1 MPDARL
7 RLTVI
12 RCITALIC
20 LTVLA
25 LPGAANAAAVPSL
38 PPLPGTG
45 TGTGTGTLTGI
56 LKGNPAG
63 GVLQAAPTVGTLE
76 QNPAGTL
83 TFPTFDGFHSV
94 LAFGEGEGTS
104 DPDLA
109 LFEANGTTPA
119 VDLDQDQ
126 MYEGLEQ
133 AWPGVTD
140 ADLDTYYKDSDF
152 AAEPSPSLLSTLE
165 GSAGATV
172 TGSPPSVETPRPGV
186 LIVRQAPYDV
196 PRIYAQT
203 RAEGMWAAGYVT
215 AEDRLFLMDVLRH
228 TAEGTMAELLGSSAV
243 PEDSAQLGVQD
254 ESPHQL
260 TAQMDALPRT
270 MGAEGAQALGDMNH
284 YVDGINAFI
293 DLTRTDPTRL
303 PAEYPALGTLPRAWT
318 LADSAA
324 IGVYLV
330 GQFTVFGGQQPQ
342 QAEALRMAEQR
353 LGTSKGQAVYDDLR
367 LAADPE
373 AVTTLPNSFASD
385 ATGPVNPA
393 SVAMVDPRSL
403 VARNAQT
410 GATEP
415 LGAGTGAATDSAAEA
430 HLQPW
435 AQSLA
440 TEGLRLPHLES
451 NAVLVDGARSGTGQ
465 ALAVMGPQVGYYTP
479 EVMLEYELHAPG
491 IDVSGVSFPGA
502 DPYPL
507 IGHGID
513 FAWTGTSAFSANE
526 DVFAER
532 LCNPD
537 GSKPSFSSTHYLYK
551 GRCIPFS
558 SRTVVEQT
566 PVSPTSPEAPETV
579 TLHTLNSVH
588 GPIGRFATVYGVP
601 VAFATAADTEN
612 HEAQSYVAF
621 MRLAENVPT
630 SPQSFIAAMQPYTGS
645 ENWFYVDDRNIAVY
659 QSGWFPQHA
668 AGSDPDLPIWGTGQ
682 WDWKGFKPSTDGYD
696 RLPASANPRSIDPPH
711 GYLVNWN
718 NAIAHGWRVAAG
730 DWEDGPV
737 VRATMLQ
744 DDLDAALSSGPVDL
758 AKLTDMVTG
767 PSLTSDLRGMA
778 VWPWLHNVLGGGG
791 SNSELRQLIALL
803 SGWAQAGAQRRS
815 TATGGVVDNSPA
827 VLLMDTWWPLL
838 VRAEFQPMVGS
849 SLMDFVSANFNSIVP
864 DGLRDGTGNGFFEGW
879 EMDVQKDLRQV
890 LGQRVRGR
898 FSRTYCGGGSLKR
911 CRALLSSTL
920 LQAAG
925 DLASKYG
932 PAMSGWTLPTTCPVT
947 TPATC
952 DQIVPT
958 SAGAISIPPQPFD
971 NRGTF
976 YQAVA
981 VHGHR

>member
-1 MPDARL
+1 M
-7 RLTVI
+7 
-12 RCITALIC
+12 ALAAPAGA
-20 LTVLA
+20 VA
-25 LPGAANAAAVPSL
+25 APVPGLPAV
-38 PPLPGTG
+38 PGTG
-45 TGTGTGTLTGI
+45 ALTGI
-56 LKGNPAG
+56 LQHNPAG
-63 GVLQAAPTVGTLE
+63 GVLQTAGGVLE
-76 QNPAGTL
+76 QSPASGT
-83 TFPTFDGFHSV
+83 PPSASFDGFHSV

-104 DPDLA
+104 DQDLA
-109 LFEANGTTPA
+109 LFEANGTVPA
-119 VDLDQDQ
+119 ADLSQDQ
-126 MYEGLEQ
+126 MYEGLER
-133 AWPGVTD
+133 AWPGLSA

-152 AAEPSPSLLSTLE
+152 APEPTASQL
-165 GSAGATV
+165 AGIESSGAGGAL
-172 TGSPPSVETPRPGV
+172 TGSPPSVETPEPGV
-186 LIVRQAPYDV
+186 LVVREPPYEV
-196 PRIYAQT
+196 PRIYANT
-203 RAEGMWAAGYVT
+203 RGEGMWAAGYVT
-215 AEDRLFLMDVLRH
+215 AEDRLFMMDVLRH
-228 TAEGTMAELLGSSAV
+228 TAEGSMAELLGPSAV

-260 TAQMDALPRT
+260 TAEMNALPRT
-270 MGAEGAQALGDMNH
+270 MGAEGAQALSDMKQ
-284 YVDGINAFI
+284 YVAGINAFI
-293 DLTRTDPTRL
+293 GMTRIDPTLL
-303 PAEYPALGTLPRAWT
+303 PGEYPALGTLPRSWT

-353 LGTSKGQAVYDDLR
+353 LGPSKGKAVYDDLR
-367 LAADPE
+367 LAADPD
-373 AVTTLPNSFASD
+373 AVTTLPKSYPSD
-385 ATGPVNPA
+385 STGAVNPA
-393 SVAMVDPRSL
+393 SVAMIDPGSL

-410 GATEP
+410 GAAETP
-415 LGAGTGAATDSAAEA
+415 GAGATRTVAA
-430 HLQPW
+430 HLPGW

-440 TEGLRLPHLES
+440 TDGLRLPHLES
-451 NAVLVDGARSGTGQ
+451 NAVLVDAARSGTGQ

-491 IDVSGVSFPGA
+491 IAVSGVSFPGA

-532 LCNPD
+532 LCNPN
-537 GSKPSFSSTHYLYK
+537 GSKPSLSSTHYLYRN
-551 GRCIPFS
+551 RCVPFS
-558 SRTVVEQT
+558 SRTIVEQT
-566 PVSPTSPEAPETV
+566 PVSPTGPQAPETV

-588 GPIGRFATVYGVP
+588 GPIGRFATVRGVP
-601 VAFATAADTEN
+601 VALSAAADTEG

-630 SPQSFIAAMQPYTGS
+630 SPRSFIAAMQPYTGS

-659 QSGWFPQHA
+659 QSGWFPEHA

-682 WDWKGFKPSTDGYD
+682 WDWKGFDPSTDGYD
-696 RLPASANPRSIDPPH
+696 RLSAAANPRSIDPPQ

-730 DWEDGPV
+730 DWENGPV

-744 DDLDAALSSGPVDL
+744 DDLNSALSGGPVDL
-758 AKLTDMVTG
+758 AKLTGMVTA

-778 VWPWLHNVLGGGG
+778 VWPWLHDVLGSGG
-791 SNSELRQLIALL
+791 SSPQLRQLIALL
-803 SGWAQAGAQRRS
+803 DGWAAAGAQRRS
-815 TATGGVVDNSPA
+815 TSADAVVDDSPA

-838 VRAEFQPMVGS
+838 VRAEFQPVAGGP
-849 SLMDFVSANFNSIVP
+849 LMDFINANFDSIVP

-879 EMDVQKDLRQV
+879 EMDVQKDIRQA
-890 LGQRVRGR
+890 LGQSVPGR
-898 FSRTYCGGGSLKR
+898 FSRTYCGGGSLTR
-911 CRALLSSTL
+911 CRALLSGTL
-920 LQAAG
+920 LQAARR
-925 DLASKYG
+925 LASEYG
-932 PAMSGWTLPTTCPVT
+932 PSMSSWRLPTTCPVT

-981 VHGHR
+981 IQGHR

>member
-1 MPDARL
+1 V
-7 RLTVI
+7 TVI
-12 RCITALIC
+12 RCLAGVVCSVALAVPAGAAASPVPG
-20 LTVLA
+20 LPA
-25 LPGAANAAAVPSL
+25 LPVPV
-38 PPLPGTG
+38 PGTG
-45 TGTGTGTLTGI
+45 SLTGI
-56 LKGNPAG
+56 NPAG
-63 GVLQAAPTVGTLE
+63 GVLQT
-76 QNPAGTL
+76 AGTVL
-83 TFPTFDGFHSV
+83 EHNPTTSSTSSPAIFNGFHSV

-104 DPDLA
+104 DADLA
-109 LFEANGTTPA
+109 LFEANGTVPA
-119 VDLDQDQ
+119 ADLSQDE

-133 AWPGVTD
+133 AWPGFTT
-140 ADLDTYYKDSDF
+140 ADLGTYYKDSDF
-152 AAEPSPSLLSTLE
+152 APEPSASQLAGIE
-165 GSAGATV
+165 SAGATGSV
-172 TGSPPSVETPRPGV
+172 TGPPPGVETPEPGV
-186 LIVRQAPYDV
+186 LVIRQAPYDV
-196 PRIYAQT
+196 PRIYADT

-228 TAEGTMAELLGSSAV
+228 TAEGSMAELLGPSAV

-254 ESPHQL
+254 ESPRQL
-260 TAQMDALPRT
+260 TDQMNALPRT
-270 MGAEGAQALGDMNH
+270 MGTEGAQALGDMKQ
-284 YVDGINAFI
+284 YVDGINAYI
-293 DLTRTDPTRL
+293 GMTRIDPTLL
-303 PAEYPALGTLPRAWT
+303 PGEYPALGTLPKPWT

-342 QAEALRMAEQR
+342 QAEALRMAQAR
-353 LGTSKGQAVYDDLR
+353 LGRARGKKVYDDLR

-373 AVTTLPNSFASD
+373 AVTTLHQSFASD
-385 ATGPVNPA
+385 PTGAVNPA
-393 SVAMVDPRSL
+393 SVAMIDPGSL
-403 VARNAQT
+403 VARNA
-410 GATEP
+410 ATS
-415 LGAGTGAATDSAAEA
+415 ATTAPTNLPA
-430 HLQPW
+430 W
-435 AQSLA
+435 ARTLA
-440 TEGLRLPHLES
+440 TEGLHLPHLES

-526 DVFAER
+526 DIFAER

-537 GSKPSFSSTHYLYK
+537 GSKPSFSSTHYMYK
-551 GRCIPFS
+551 GVCVPFS
-558 SRTVVEQT
+558 SRTITEQT
-566 PVSPTSPEAPETV
+566 PVSPTSPSAPETV

-588 GPIGRFATVYGVP
+588 GPIGRFATVHGAP
-601 VAFATAADTEN
+601 VALATSADTTG

-630 SPQSFIAAMQPYTGS
+630 SPQSFIAAMAPYTGS

-682 WDWKGFKPSTDGYD
+682 WDWKGFDPSADDYD
-696 RLPASANPRSIDPPH
+696 RLPAKANPRSIDPPQ

-744 DDLDAALSSGPVDL
+744 DDLNAALSSGPVDL
-758 AKLTDMVTG
+758 AKLTGMVTA

-778 VWPWLHNVLGGGG
+778 VWPYLHEVLGNGG
-791 SNSELRQLIALL
+791 SNPQLRQLIALL
-803 SGWAQAGAQRRS
+803 NGWAQAGAQRRS
-815 TATGGVVDNSPA
+815 TASNGVVDDSPA
-827 VLLMDTWWPLL
+827 VLLMDAWWPLL
-838 VRAEFQPMVGS
+838 VRAEFQPALGS
-849 SLMDFVSANFNSIVP
+849 PLMDFINANFNSIVP

-890 LGQRVRGR
+890 LGQPVQGR

-920 LQAAG
+920 LQAAAK
-925 DLASKYG
+925 LAPG
-932 PAMSGWTLPTTCPVT
+932 QQLPTTCAVT
-947 TPATC
+947 TPPSC

-981 VHGHR
+981 IQGHR

>member
-1 MPDARL
+1 MPDASL

-12 RCITALIC
+12 RCIAALSC
-20 LTVLA
+20 LAVVA
-25 LPGAANAAAVPSL
+25 LPGAANAAAVP
-38 PPLPGTG
+38 PLPALPGV
-45 TGTGTGTLTGI
+45 GTGTLTGI

-63 GVLQAAPTVGTLE
+63 GALQTAPTVGTLE

-83 TFPTFDGFHSV
+83 PFPTFDGFHSV

-140 ADLDTYYKDSDF
+140 AGLDTYYKDSDF
-152 AAEPSPSLLSTLE
+152 APEPSPSLLGTLE
-165 GSAGATV
+165 GSAGATL
-172 TGSPPSVETPRPGV
+172 TGSPPNVETPRPGV
-186 LIVRQAPYDV
+186 LIIRQAPYEV

-260 TAQMDALPRT
+260 TAEMDALPHT
-270 MGAEGAQALGDMNH
+270 MGAEGAQALGDMNQ

-324 IGVYLV
+324 IGEYLV

-353 LGTSKGQAVYDDLR
+353 LGISKGQAVYDDLR

-373 AVTTLPNSFASD
+373 AATTLPNSFASD
-385 ATGPVNPA
+385 ATGSVNPA
-393 SVAMVDPRSL
+393 SVAMVDSGSL
-403 VARNAQT
+403 VDRNAQT
-410 GATEP
+410 GASEP
-415 LGAGTGAATDSAAEA
+415 LGAGTGAASDTASAA
-430 HLQPW
+430 HLPTW
-435 AQSLA
+435 AESLA

-558 SRTVVEQT
+558 SRTIVEQT

-588 GPIGRFATVYGVP
+588 GPIGRFATVHRVP
-601 VAFATAADTEN
+601 VALATAADTEN

-659 QSGWFPQHA
+659 QSGWFPEHA

-696 RLPASANPRSIDPPH
+696 RLPANANPRSIDPPQ

-737 VRATMLQ
+737 VRATMLK
-744 DDLDAALSSGPVDL
+744 DDLNTALGSRPVDL
-758 AKLTDMVTG
+758 AKLTNMVTG

-778 VWPWLHNVLGGGG
+778 VWPWLHDVLGSGG
-791 SNSELRQLIALL
+791 SNPQLRQLIAVLN
-803 SGWAQAGAQRRS
+803 GWAQAGAQRRS
-815 TATGGVVDNSPA
+815 TTSDGVVDDSPA

-849 SLMDFVSANFNSIVP
+849 SLMDFISANFNSIVP

-925 DLASKYG
+925 ELASKYG

-958 SAGAISIPPQPFD
+958 TAGAISIPPQPFD

>member
-1 MPDARL
+1 VLAGL
-7 RLTVI
+7 
-12 RCITALIC
+12 AA
-20 LTVLA
+20 LA
-25 LPGAANAAAVPSL
+25 LPAAAGATVPNLPSL
-38 PPLPGTG
+38 PGAG
-45 TGTGTGTLTGI
+45 AVTGI
-56 LKGNPAG
+56 LEHNPAG
-63 GVLQAAPTVGTLE
+63 GVLQTAAGVLE
-76 QNPAGTL
+76 HNPAT
-83 TFPTFDGFHSV
+83 PAPASQVFDGFHSV

-104 DPDLA
+104 DQDLA
-109 LFEANGTTPA
+109 LFEANGTVPGA
-119 VDLDQDQ
+119 DLNQDQ

-133 AWPGVTD
+133 AWPGFTD

-152 AAEPSPSLLSTLE
+152 APEPTASQLATIEAS
-165 GSAGATV
+165 SASSAL
-172 TGSPPSVETPRPGV
+172 TGSPPAVETPEPGV
-186 LIVRQAPYDV
+186 LVVRQPPYYV
-196 PRIYAQT
+196 PRIYAST

-228 TAEGTMAELLGSSAV
+228 TSEGTMAELLGPSAA
-243 PEDSAQLGVQD
+243 PEDSTQLGVQD
-254 ESPHQL
+254 ESPRQL
-260 TAQMDALPRT
+260 TAQMKALPRT
-270 MGAEGAQALGDMNH
+270 MGAEGAQTLSDMEQ
-284 YVDGINAFI
+284 YVDGVNAFI
-293 DLTRTDPTRL
+293 DLTRIDPARL
-303 PAEYPALGTLPRAWT
+303 PAEYPALGTLPETWT

-353 LGTSKGQAVYDDLR
+353 LGRSKGQAVYDDLR

-373 AVTTLPNSFASD
+373 AVTTLAETFHSD
-385 ATGPVNPA
+385 STGPVNPA
-393 SVAMVDPRSL
+393 SVAMIDPGSL

-415 LGAGTGAATDSAAEA
+415 LGIGTTTATARAARSLPA
-430 HLQPW
+430 W

-440 TEGLRLPHLES
+440 TGGLHLPHLES
-451 NAVLVDGARSGTGQ
+451 NAVLVDAARSGTGQ

-479 EVMLEYELHAPG
+479 EVLLEYELHAPG
-491 IDVSGVSFPGA
+491 INVSGVSFPGA
-502 DPYPL
+502 GPYPL

-526 DVFAER
+526 DVFAEK

-537 GSKPSFSSTHYLYK
+537 GSKPTYSSTHYVYQ
-551 GRCIPFS
+551 GRCTAFS
-558 SRTVVEQT
+558 SRTIVEQT
-566 PVSPTSPEAPETV
+566 PVSPTSPAAPETI

-588 GPIGRFATVYGVP
+588 GPISSYGTVHGVP
-601 VAFATAADTEN
+601 VALATAAATVG

-668 AGSDPDLPIWGTGQ
+668 TGSDPDLPIWGTGQ
-682 WDWKGFKPSTDGYD
+682 WNWKGFDPSTGGYD
-696 RLPASANPRSIDPPH
+696 RLPARANPRSIDPPQ

-730 DWEDGPV
+730 DWENGPV

-744 DDLDAALSSGPVDL
+744 DDLNAALSSGPVDL
-758 AKLTDMVTG
+758 AKLTGMVTA

-778 VWPWLHNVLGGGG
+778 VWPWLHDVLGNGG
-791 SNSELRQLIALL
+791 SNPQLEQLVSLL
-803 SGWAQAGAQRRS
+803 NGWAQAGSQRRS
-815 TATGGVVDNSPA
+815 TTANGIVEDSPA
-827 VLLMDTWWPLL
+827 VLLMDAWWPLL
-838 VRAEFQPMVGS
+838 VRAEFQPALGAP
-849 SLMDFVSANFNSIVP
+849 LMNFINANFDSIVP

-879 EMDVQKDLRQV
+879 EMDVQQDLRQV
-890 LGQRVRGR
+890 LGKPVKGR
-898 FSRTYCGGGSLKR
+898 FSRTYCGDGSLTR

-925 DLASKYG
+925 QLAAKYG
-932 PAMSGWTLPTTCPVT
+932 PSMSSWQLPTTCTVT

-958 SAGAISIPPQPFD
+958 TAGAISIPPQPFD

-981 VHGHR
+981 IQGHR

>member
-1 MPDARL
+1 MA
-7 RLTVI
+7 
-12 RCITALIC
+12 A
-20 LTVLA
+20 LA
-25 LPGAANAAAVPSL
+25 LPEAASAGL
-38 PPLPGTG
+38 PPLPPVPPLPGAGTLPG
-45 TGTGTGTLTGI
+45 ILQHNPAGGALHPGPTTGTLTQT
-56 LKGNPAG
+56 PTAG
-63 GVLQAAPTVGTLE
+63 
-76 QNPAGTL
+76 AGASPI
-83 TFPTFDGFHSV
+83 FGGFHSV

-104 DPDLA
+104 DQDLA
-109 LFEANGTTPA
+109 LFEANGTVPA
-119 VDLDQDQ
+119 ADLSQDQ

-140 ADLDTYYKDSDF
+140 AGLDTYYKDSDF
-152 AAEPSPSLLSTLE
+152 APEPSPSELASIE
-165 GSAGATV
+165 AAGASGAA
-172 TGSPPSVETPRPGV
+172 TGSPPSVETPEPGV
-186 LIVRQAPYDV
+186 LVVRQPPYDV
-196 PRIYAQT
+196 PRIYADT
-203 RAEGMWAAGYVT
+203 RAEGMWAAGYVS

-228 TAEGTMAELLGSSAV
+228 TAEGSMAELLGPSAV

-254 ESPHQL
+254 ESPQQL
-260 TAQMDALPRT
+260 TAQMNALPGT
-270 MGAEGAQALGDMNH
+270 MGAEGAKALGDMKQ

-293 DLTRTDPTRL
+293 GLTRIDPTRL
-303 PAEYPALGTLPRAWT
+303 PAEYPALGTLPSPWT

-373 AVTTLPNSFASD
+373 AATTLPQSFASD
-385 ATGPVNPA
+385 STGTVNPA
-393 SVAMVDPRSL
+393 SEAMIDPSSL

-410 GATEP
+410 GGTSP
-415 LGAGTGAATDSAAEA
+415 LGAGSAGAAVG
-430 HLQPW
+430 HLPGW

-451 NAVLVDGARSGTGQ
+451 NAVLVDGAHSGTGQ

-526 DVFAER
+526 DIFAER

-537 GSKPSFSSTHYLYK
+537 GSKPSLSSTHYLYK
-551 GRCIPFS
+551 GSCVPLR
-558 SRTVVEQT
+558 SRTITEQT
-566 PVSPTSPEAPETV
+566 PVSPTSPGAPETV

-588 GPIGRFATVYGVP
+588 GPIGRFATVHGVP
-601 VAFATAADTEN
+601 VALATAADTTG

-630 SPQSFIAAMQPYTGS
+630 SPQSFIAAMAPYTGS
-645 ENWFYVDDRNIAVY
+645 ENWFYVDEHNIAVY

-668 AGSDPDLPIWGTGQ
+668 SGSNPDLPIWGTGQ
-682 WDWKGFKPSTDGYD
+682 WDWKGFDPNRDAYD
-696 RLPASANPRSIDPPH
+696 RLPASANPRSIDPAQ

-744 DDLDAALSSGPVDL
+744 DDLNAARGSGAVDL

-778 VWPWLHNVLGGGG
+778 VWPWLHKVLGSGG
-791 SNSELRQLIALL
+791 SSSALTQLIALL
-803 SGWAQAGAQRRS
+803 NGWAHSGAQRR
-815 TATGGVVDNSPA
+815 ATTSDGTVDDSPA

-838 VRAEFQPMVGS
+838 VRAEFQPAMGAP
-849 SLMDFVSANFNSIVP
+849 LMDFINDNFNSIVP

-890 LGQRVRGR
+890 LGQTVQGR
-898 FSRTYCGGGSLKR
+898 FSRTYCGGGSLGS

-920 LQAAG
+920 LEAATE
-925 DLASKYG
+925 LAAKYG
-932 PAMSGWTLPTTCPVT
+932 PSMSGWKLPTTCAVT

-958 SAGAISIPPQPFD
+958 SAGAISIPPRPFD

-981 VHGHR
+981 VQGHR

>member
-1 MPDARL
+1 
-7 RLTVI
+7 VI
-12 RCITALIC
+12 RCIAGVLCLIG
-20 LTVLA
+20 L
-25 LPGAANAAAVPSL
+25 AVPAGAMAARVPGL
-38 PPLPGTG
+38 PNVPATGTVPTTGTVPGTG
-45 TGTGTGTLTGI
+45 GVSGVLQH
-56 LKGNPAG
+56 NPAG
-63 GVLQAAPTVGTLE
+63 GVIQTAGGVLTHNPTSGATAAS
-76 QNPAGTL
+76 QS
-83 TFPTFDGFHSV
+83 FDGFHSV

-104 DPDLA
+104 DQDLA
-109 LFEANGTTPA
+109 LYEANSTVPA
-119 VDLDQDQ
+119 ADLNQDQ

-133 AWPGVTD
+133 AWPGFSQ
-140 ADLDTYYKDSDF
+140 ADLDTYYKNSDF
-152 AAEPSPSLLSTLE
+152 APEPTASQLTSIELSAA
-165 GSAGATV
+165 SGAL
-172 TGSPPSVETPRPGV
+172 TGSPAAVETPEPGV
-186 LIVRQAPYDV
+186 LVVRQPPYDV
-196 PRIYAQT
+196 PRIYADT

-215 AEDRLFLMDVLRH
+215 AEDRLFFMDVLRH
-228 TAEGTMAELLGSSAV
+228 TAEGSMAELLGPTAV

-254 ESPHQL
+254 ESPQQL
-260 TAQMDALPRT
+260 TAQMKALPRT
-270 MGAEGAQALGDMNH
+270 MGAEGAQTLSDMDQ
-284 YVDGINAFI
+284 YVDGINAYINMTRI
-293 DLTRTDPTRL
+293 DPARL
-303 PAEYPALGTLPRAWT
+303 PAEYPALGTLPKTWT

-353 LGTSKGQAVYDDLR
+353 LGTAKGQAMYDDLR

-373 AVTTLPNSFASD
+373 AVTTLPQSFASD
-385 ATGPVNPA
+385 STGAVNPA
-393 SVAMVDPRSL
+393 SVAMIDPGSL
-403 VARNAQT
+403 VARNAQI
-410 GATEP
+410 
-415 LGAGTGAATDSAAEA
+415 AASPTPTS
-430 HLQPW
+430 LPGW

-440 TEGLRLPHLES
+440 TQGLQLPHLES
-451 NAVLVDGARSGTGQ
+451 NAVLVDAARSGTGQ

-491 IDVSGVSFPGA
+491 IETSGVSFPGA

-526 DVFAER
+526 DIFAER

-551 GRCIPFS
+551 GRCTAFTT
-558 SRTVVEQT
+558 RTITEQT
-566 PVSPTSPEAPETV
+566 PVSPTSPGAPETV

-588 GPIGRFATVYGVP
+588 GAIGRFATVNGIP
-601 VAFATAADTEN
+601 VALATAADTTG

-630 SPQSFIAAMQPYTGS
+630 SPQSFIAAMAPYTGS
-645 ENWFYVDDRNIAVY
+645 ENWFFVDDRDIAVY

-668 AGSDPDLPIWGTGQ
+668 TGSDPDLPIWGTGK

-696 RLPASANPRSIDPPH
+696 RLPASANPRSIDPPQ

-744 DDLDAALSSGPVDL
+744 NDLNSALSSGPVNL
-758 AKLTDMVTG
+758 AKLTGMVTA

-778 VWPWLHNVLGGGG
+778 VWPWLHDVLGSGG
-791 SNSELRQLIALL
+791 SNSQLHQLITLL
-803 SGWAQAGAQRRS
+803 NSWAQTGAQRRS
-815 TATGGVVDNSPA
+815 TSSNGVIDDSPA

-838 VRAEFQPMVGS
+838 VRAEFQPAVGQP
-849 SLMDFVSANFNSIVP
+849 LMDFINANFNSIVP

-890 LGQRVRGR
+890 LGQRVPGR
-898 FSRTYCGGGSLKR
+898 FSRTYCGGGSLAQ
-911 CRALLSSTL
+911 CRTLLSSTL
-920 LQAAG
+920 LQAASE
-925 DLASKYG
+925 LASKYG
-932 PAMSGWTLPTTCPVT
+932 PSTSSWQLRTTCAVT
-947 TPATC
+947 TPPSC

-958 SAGAISIPPQPFD
+958 DAGAISIPPQPFD

-981 VHGHR
+981 IQGHR

>member
-1 MPDARL
+1 M
-7 RLTVI
+7 
-12 RCITALIC
+12 
-20 LTVLA
+20 
-25 LPGAANAAAVPSL
+25 
-38 PPLPGTG
+38 
-45 TGTGTGTLTGI
+45 
-56 LKGNPAG
+56 
-63 GVLQAAPTVGTLE
+63 
-76 QNPAGTL
+76 
-83 TFPTFDGFHSV
+83 
-94 LAFGEGEGTS
+94 
-104 DPDLA
+104 
-109 LFEANGTTPA
+109 
-119 VDLDQDQ
+119 
-126 MYEGLEQ
+126 
-133 AWPGVTD
+133 
-140 ADLDTYYKDSDF
+140 
-152 AAEPSPSLLSTLE
+152 
-165 GSAGATV
+165 
-172 TGSPPSVETPRPGV
+172 

-440 TEGLRLPHLES
+440 RGSAASPPGVERRARRWRPQRH
-451 NAVLVDGARSGTGQ
+451 RSGAGRDGPTGR
-465 ALAVMGPQVGYYTP
+465 L
-479 EVMLEYELHAPG
+479 LHAGGAARVRVARARHRGQWRLVPG
-491 IDVSGVSFPGA
+491 G

-558 SRTVVEQT
+558 SRAVVEQT
-566 PVSPTSPEAPETV
+566 PVSPTSPGAP
-579 TLHTLNSVH
+579 
-588 GPIGRFATVYGVP
+588 
-601 VAFATAADTEN
+601 
-612 HEAQSYVAF
+612 
-621 MRLAENVPT
+621 
-630 SPQSFIAAMQPYTGS
+630 
-645 ENWFYVDDRNIAVY
+645 
-659 QSGWFPQHA
+659 
-668 AGSDPDLPIWGTGQ
+668 
-682 WDWKGFKPSTDGYD
+682 
-696 RLPASANPRSIDPPH
+696 
-711 GYLVNWN
+711 
-718 NAIAHGWRVAAG
+718 
-730 DWEDGPV
+730 
-737 VRATMLQ
+737 
-744 DDLDAALSSGPVDL
+744 
-758 AKLTDMVTG
+758 
-767 PSLTSDLRGMA
+767 
-778 VWPWLHNVLGGGG
+778 
-791 SNSELRQLIALL
+791 
-803 SGWAQAGAQRRS
+803 RRS
-815 TATGGVVDNSPA
+815 
-827 VLLMDTWWPLL
+827 
-838 VRAEFQPMVGS
+838 
-849 SLMDFVSANFNSIVP
+849 
-864 DGLRDGTGNGFFEGW
+864 
-879 EMDVQKDLRQV
+879 
-890 LGQRVRGR
+890 
-898 FSRTYCGGGSLKR
+898 R
-911 CRALLSSTL
+911 CTR
-920 LQAAG
+920 
-925 DLASKYG
+925 
-932 PAMSGWTLPTTCPVT
+932 
-947 TPATC
+947 
-952 DQIVPT
+952 
-958 SAGAISIPPQPFD
+958 
-971 NRGTF
+971 
-976 YQAVA
+976 
-981 VHGHR
+981 